1 MLLIDLVVRALIE
14 FLVRMQNRGVVVG
27 GFMEAKKKK
36 KEEYTAG
43 ENMYCKVM

>member
-36 KEEYTAG
+36 RRIYSRGKH
-43 ENMYCKVM
+43 VL

>member
-27 GFMEAKKKK
+27 GFMEAKKKRIYSRGK
-36 KEEYTAG
+36 H
-43 ENMYCKVM
+43 VL

>member
-36 KEEYTAG
+36 EEYTAG